1 MSGRSATAPVRPED
15 ADVSVLFVCLGNICR
30 SPTAEGVFRRMLVDA
45 GLDDRVFVDS
55 AGTGDW
61 HVGLPPDARATAAAR
76 QRGIDL
82 TGLRARQT
90 KPEDLERF
98 DYVVAMDASNLASL
112 RDLQQGMGRDREQ
125 GRVVRL
131 LDFASD
137 RAGDGTGVGA
147 TDSLTRDV
155 PDPYFGGHDGFD
167 QVLDLIED
175 ACAGLLHEVRKSVPP
190 VTNGT

>member
-1 MSGRSATAPVRPED
+1 M
-15 ADVSVLFVCLGNICR
+15 SVLFVCLGNICR
-30 SPTAEGVFRRMLVDA
+30 SPTAEGVFRRMLVEA
-45 GLDDRVFVDS
+45 GLEDRVFVDS

-61 HVGLPPDARATAAAR
+61 HVGLPPGARATAAAR
-76 QRGIDL
+76 RRGIDVSD
-82 TGLRARQT
+82 LRARQT
-90 KPEDLERF
+90 APEDLERF
-98 DYVVAMDASNLASL
+98 DYLVAMDASNLASL

-131 LDFASD
+131 LDFSSD

-147 TDSLTRDV
+147 TDSPTRDV

-167 QVLDLIED
+167 RVLDLIED
-175 ACAGLLHEVRKSVPP
+175 ACAGLLKEVLRSVPP

>member
-1 MSGRSATAPVRPED
+1 MPARPED

-30 SPTAEGVFRRMLVDA
+30 SPTAEGVFRRMLREA

-61 HVGLPPDARATAAAR
+61 HVGLPPDARTTAAAR
-76 QRGIDL
+76 RRGIDL
-82 TGLRARQT
+82 SGLRARQT
-90 KPEDLERF
+90 ATEDLERF

-112 RDLQQGMGRDREQ
+112 RELQPRLGRDREH
-125 GRVVRL
+125 GCVFRL
-131 LDFASD
+131 LDFSSD

-147 TDSLTRDV
+147 TDSPTRDV

-175 ACAGLLHEVRKSVPP
+175 ACAGLLKEVRKSVPP